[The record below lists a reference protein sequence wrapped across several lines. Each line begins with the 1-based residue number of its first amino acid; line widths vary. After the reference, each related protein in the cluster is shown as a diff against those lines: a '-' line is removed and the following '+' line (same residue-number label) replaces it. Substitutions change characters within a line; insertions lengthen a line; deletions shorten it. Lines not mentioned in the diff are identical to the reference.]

1 MINYPG
7 LLSPSSSSSSS
18 FATPTLCI
26 LLLSSMQISKA
37 WDLWPPENILKSAV
51 DVTDVSAN
59 DFLELPRSEPPSSDS
74 GMFPLKNYLFLE
86 IENCLIRKK

>member
-1 MINYPG
+1 M
-7 LLSPSSSSSSS
+7 L
-18 FATPTLCI
+18 
-26 LLLSSMQISKA
+26 ISKA

-74 GMFPLKNYLFLE
+74 GMFPLINFFIFRNRNFL
-86 IENCLIRKK
+86 